1 MFMERIF
8 LILLIIHTISV
19 TNVQSFNDNIKEQI
33 GISSPT
39 IYREAQINLKLGDV
53 DKALVRY
60 SEAVKQAQKQRN
72 SGHGVDAELLAEYA
86 YTLALNHDFEAA
98 LINIDRARMLG
109 MKYGDFYSAQ
119 ILLLMGH
126 NNAAEQLMKQAKVP
140 NWINGV
146 YQGLNQKFTT
156 VRTINQDSPENAL
169 IRANKLAAQ
178 RQFIQA
184 IALFEEL
191 ITIYPDVPIFYIDYS
206 TVWESLG
213 YYGYAVQLLQ
223 KGLDKIPQD
232 SINVNSRQAL
242 TNHLNSVNKMNA
254 EFENASWLKRILG
267 MKPPKFMTYV
277 GASFAKDLYS
287 LNGRMGIYTSNNFS
301 TSLNI
306 GFNYSGEQFSGT
318 IGLSAYKAWG
328 ILVAGL
334 GLSEQFGKNLDMFS
348 LTPTIGL
355 TFLNKT
361 QTSSFDIMLNG
372 YVPFSSNQ
380 KFSYSI
386 SIGKTVYFDLNGL
399 LK

>member
-1 MFMERIF
+1 MRKIALIVF
-8 LILLIIHTISV
+8 LFIISSHLFAQ
-19 TNVQSFNDNIKEQI
+19 NMHNNIIMQQI
-33 GISSPT
+33 GMNSPT

-53 DKALVRY
+53 DKALVCY
-60 SEAVKQAQKQRN
+60 SQAGKQAQEQRN
-72 SGHGVDAELLAEYA
+72 SGHGVNAELLAEYA

-126 NNAAEQLMKQAKVP
+126 NNAAELLMKHAKIP

-146 YQGLNQKFTT
+146 YQGLNQKFMT
-156 VRTINQDSPENAL
+156 VRAINQDSPENAL
-169 IRANKLAAQ
+169 IRANKLAAK

-191 ITIYPDVPIFYIDYS
+191 ITIYPDVSIFYIDYS

-213 YYGYAVQLLQ
+213 YYGYAAQLLQ
-223 KGLDKIPQD
+223 KGLDRMPQD
-232 SINVNSRQAL
+232 SINVDSRQVFI
-242 TNHLNSVNKMNA
+242 NHLNSVNKMNA
-254 EFENASWLKRILG
+254 EFENVSWLKRMLG
-267 MKPPKFMTYV
+267 MEPPKLMTYL
-277 GASFAKDLYS
+277 GASFAKDVYS
-287 LNGRMGIYTSNNFS
+287 INGRMGVYTSNKFS
-301 TSLNI
+301 ASLNL
-306 GFNYSGEQFSGT
+306 GLNYAGEQFSGT
-318 IGLSAYKAWG
+318 IGLSVYKAWG

-334 GLSEQFGKNLDMFS
+334 GLSEQFSENSDMFS
-348 LTPTIGL
+348 LAPSIGL
-355 TFLNKT
+355 TFLNKA

>member
-1 MFMERIF
+1 MKKLYIF
-8 LILLIIHTISV
+8 FVLFLSQSYLFSQNISDV
-19 TNVQSFNDNIKEQI
+19 LAKQI
-33 GISSPT
+33 GMNSPT

-53 DKALVRY
+53 DKALVCY
-60 SEAVKQAQKQRN
+60 SQTVKQAQKQRN

-126 NNAAEQLMKQAKVP
+126 NNAAEQLMKQVKIP

-146 YQGLNQKFTT
+146 YQGLNKKFTT

-213 YYGYAVQLLQ
+213 YYGYAAQLLQ
-223 KGLDKIPQD
+223 KGLDRMPQD
-232 SINVNSRQAL
+232 SINIGSRQVFI
-242 TNHLNSVNKMNA
+242 NHFNSVNKMNA
-254 EFENASWLKRILG
+254 EFENVSWLKRMLG
-267 MKPPKFMTYV
+267 MEPPKLMTYL
-277 GASFAKDLYS
+277 GASFAKDVYS
-287 LNGRMGIYTSNNFS
+287 INGRMGVYTSNKFS
-301 TSLNI
+301 ASLNL
-306 GFNYSGEQFSGT
+306 GLNYAGEQFSGT
-318 IGLSAYKAWG
+318 IGLSVYKAWG

-334 GLSEQFGKNLDMFS
+334 GLSEQFSENSDMFS
-348 LTPTIGL
+348 LAPSIGL
-355 TFLNKT
+355 TFLNKA

>member
-1 MFMERIF
+1 MERIF

-53 DKALVRY
+53 DKALVCY
-60 SEAVKQAQKQRN
+60 SQAVKQAQEQRN
-72 SGHGVDAELLAEYA
+72 SGHGVNAELLAEYA
-86 YTLALNHDFEAA
+86 YTFALNHDFEAA

-126 NNAAEQLMKQAKVP
+126 NNAAELLMKQAKIP

-146 YQGLNQKFTT
+146 YQGLNKKFTT

-169 IRANKLAAQ
+169 IRANKLAAK

-191 ITIYPDVPIFYIDYS
+191 ITIYPDVSIFYIDYS

-213 YYGYAVQLLQ
+213 YYGYAAQLLQ
-223 KGLDKIPQD
+223 KGLDRMPQD

-242 TNHLNSVNKMNA
+242 TNHLNSVNKMNE

-301 TSLNI
+301 TSLNL

>member
-1 MFMERIF
+1 MKKLYIF
-8 LILLIIHTISV
+8 FVLFLSQSYLFSQNISDV
-19 TNVQSFNDNIKEQI
+19 LAKQI
-33 GISSPT
+33 GMNSPT

-53 DKALVRY
+53 DKALVCY
-60 SEAVKQAQKQRN
+60 SQAVKQAQKQRN
-72 SGHGVDAELLAEYA
+72 SGHGVNAELLAEYA

-126 NNAAEQLMKQAKVP
+126 NNAAELLMKQAKIP

-146 YQGLNQKFTT
+146 YQGLNQKFMT
-156 VRTINQDSPENAL
+156 VRSINKDSPENAL

-206 TVWESLG
+206 TMWESLG
-213 YYGYAVQLLQ
+213 YYGYAAQLLQ
-223 KGLDKIPQD
+223 KGLDRMPQD
-232 SINVNSRQAL
+232 SINVDSRQVFV
-242 TNHLNSVNKMNA
+242 NHLNSVNKMNE
-254 EFENASWLKRILG
+254 EFEDVPWLKRMLG
-267 MKPPKFMTYV
+267 MEPPKLMTYL
-277 GASFAKDLYS
+277 GASFAKDVYS
-287 LNGRMGIYTSNNFS
+287 LNGRMGVYTSNKFS
-301 TSLNI
+301 ASLNL
-306 GFNYSGEQFSGT
+306 GLNYAGEQFSGT
-318 IGLSAYKAWG
+318 IGLSVYKAWG

-334 GLSEQFGKNLDMFS
+334 GLSEQFSENSDMFS
-348 LTPTIGL
+348 LAPSIGL
-355 TFLNKT
+355 TFLNKA

>member
-1 MFMERIF
+1 MRKIALIVF
-8 LILLIIHTISV
+8 LFIISSHLFAQ
-19 TNVQSFNDNIKEQI
+19 NMHNNIIMQQI
-33 GISSPT
+33 GMNSPT

-146 YQGLNQKFTT
+146 YQGLNQKFMT
-156 VRTINQDSPENAL
+156 VRAINQDSPENAL

-206 TVWESLG
+206 TMWESLG
-213 YYGYAVQLLQ
+213 YYGYAAQLLQ
-223 KGLDKIPQD
+223 KGLDRMPQD
-232 SINVNSRQAL
+232 SINVDSRQVFI
-242 TNHLNSVNKMNA
+242 NHLNSVNKMNE
-254 EFENASWLKRILG
+254 EFEDVPWLKRMLG
-267 MKPPKFMTYV
+267 MEPPKLMTYL
-277 GASFAKDLYS
+277 GASFAKDVYS
-287 LNGRMGIYTSNNFS
+287 LNGRMGVYTSNKFS
-301 TSLNI
+301 ASLNL
-306 GFNYSGEQFSGT
+306 GLNYAGEQFSGT
-318 IGLSAYKAWG
+318 IGLSVYKAWG

-334 GLSEQFGKNLDMFS
+334 GLSEQFSENSDMFS
-348 LTPTIGL
+348 LAPSIGL
-355 TFLNKT
+355 TFLNKA

>member
-1 MFMERIF
+1 MKKLYIF
-8 LILLIIHTISV
+8 FVLFLYQSYLFSQNISDV
-19 TNVQSFNDNIKEQI
+19 LTKQI
-33 GISSPT
+33 GMNSPT

-53 DKALVRY
+53 DKALVCY
-60 SEAVKQAQKQRN
+60 SQAVKQAQKQRN
-72 SGHGVDAELLAEYA
+72 SGNGVNAELLAEYA

-126 NNAAEQLMKQAKVP
+126 NNAAELLMKQAKIP

-146 YQGLNQKFTT
+146 YQGLNQKFMT
-156 VRTINQDSPENAL
+156 VRAINQDSPENAL
-169 IRANKLAAQ
+169 IRANKLAAT

-191 ITIYPDVPIFYIDYS
+191 ITIYPDVSIFYIDYS

-213 YYGYAVQLLQ
+213 YYGYAAQLLQ
-223 KGLDKIPQD
+223 KGLDRMPQD
-232 SINVNSRQAL
+232 SINVDSRQVFI
-242 TNHLNSVNKMNA
+242 NHLNSVNKMNA
-254 EFENASWLKRILG
+254 EFENVSWLKRILG

-301 TSLNI
+301 TSLNL

>member
-1 MFMERIF
+1 MNKLYIF
-8 LILLIIHTISV
+8 FVLFLYHSYLFSQNISDV
-19 TNVQSFNDNIKEQI
+19 LNKQI
-33 GISSPT
+33 GRNNPT

-126 NNAAEQLMKQAKVP
+126 NNAAEQLMKQVKVP

-146 YQGLNQKFTT
+146 YQGLNKKFTT
-156 VRTINQDSPENAL
+156 VRTINQNSPENAL
-169 IRANKLAAQ
+169 IRVNKLAAQ

-242 TNHLNSVNKMNA
+242 TNHLNSVNKMNE

-301 TSLNI
+301 TSLNL

>member
-1 MFMERIF
+1 MKKLYIF
-8 LILLIIHTISV
+8 FVLFLSQSYLFSQNISDV
-19 TNVQSFNDNIKEQI
+19 LAKQI
-33 GISSPT
+33 GMNSPT

-53 DKALVRY
+53 DKALVCY
-60 SEAVKQAQKQRN
+60 SQAVKQAQKQRN
-72 SGHGVDAELLAEYA
+72 SGHGVNAELLAEYA

-126 NNAAEQLMKQAKVP
+126 NNAAELLMKHAKIP

-146 YQGLNQKFTT
+146 YQGLNQKFMTA
-156 VRTINQDSPENAL
+156 RSINKDSPENAL

-206 TVWESLG
+206 TMWESLG
-213 YYGYAVQLLQ
+213 YYGYAAQLLQ
-223 KGLDKIPQD
+223 KGLDRMPQD
-232 SINVNSRQAL
+232 SINVDSRQVFI
-242 TNHLNSVNKMNA
+242 NHLNSVNKMNA
-254 EFENASWLKRILG
+254 EFENVSWLKRMLG
-267 MKPPKFMTYV
+267 MEPPKLMTYL
-277 GASFAKDLYS
+277 GASFAKDVYS
-287 LNGRMGIYTSNNFS
+287 INGRMGVYTSNKFS
-301 TSLNI
+301 ASLNL
-306 GFNYSGEQFSGT
+306 GLNYAGEQFSGT
-318 IGLSAYKAWG
+318 IGLSVYKAWG

-334 GLSEQFGKNLDMFS
+334 GLSEQFSENSDMFS
-348 LTPTIGL
+348 LAPSIGL
-355 TFLNKT
+355 TFLNKA